1 MIIELKANGAEK
13 MEVRYD
19 PEKELM
25 LKEFHWR
32 PYICIVK
39 QAGGVIRAV
48 ITGIQSWGTKSSWE
62 TLFTSYLHA
71 GGFLRPNQKTSKPK
85 TENVDFFFF
94 PQKITGGEGRDNRDR
109 NPDGKKTKTPQWS
122 SLLILRSFNMRIN
135 IKDNVNIKY
144 SNTIGNSYLA

>member
-32 PYICIVK
+32 PYICRVK

-48 ITGIQSWGTKSSWE
+48 ITGVQSWGTKSSWE

-94 PQKITGGEGRDNRDR
+94 SPENHWWRR
-109 NPDGKKTKTPQWS
+109 
-122 SLLILRSFNMRIN
+122 
-135 IKDNVNIKY
+135 
-144 SNTIGNSYLA
+144 

>member
-32 PYICIVK
+32 PYICRVK

-48 ITGIQSWGTKSSWE
+48 ITGVQSWGTKSSWE

-94 PQKITGGEGRDNRDR
+94 PRKSLVEKVEIIETEIQMEKKQKHLSGHL
-109 NPDGKKTKTPQWS
+109 
-122 SLLILRSFNMRIN
+122 SLSWGLLTWES
-135 IKDNVNIKY
+135 
-144 SNTIGNSYLA
+144 T